1 MIANQTGN
9 LSMGSVAPSALAN
22 ATVIPIVIPGQPIRS
37 AIMSPTT
44 FIFQGHG
51 AEPNAHLTNKHFIA
65 AAAAEN
71 FINNSNVNH
80 PSAAIDISSN
90 GSPQ

>member
-44 FIFQGHG
+44 FIIQGGGGG
-51 AEPNAHLTNKHFIA
+51 ADPNANLTNKHFIA
-65 AAAAEN
+65 AAES
-71 FINNSNVNH
+71 FINNSNANH
-80 PSAAIDISSN
+80 PAALDISSN
-90 GSPQ
+90 GSL